1 MDAFSGV
8 HVFYS
13 ARLQIL
19 CRCATLAAEGKRW
32 TFCILDGSGAP
43 AFSGDVALSGG
54 SIAAVG
60 ELSQASAAHIID
72 AAGRYLTPGFIDIHR
87 HGDSALFSPG
97 HGRAEL
103 AQGLTTV
110 LNGNCGLSLSP
121 VAGPHREE
129 LLRYLAPIVG
139 DLPEGRNFS
148 TLADYRAQAS
158 TVPQRLN
165 SGLLVGMGTLRACV
179 AGFRDGPL
187 TDVEYRQLH
196 ALLERSL
203 SDGAVGVSLGLG
215 YAPECFY
222 DTRGLIRALEPLRR
236 SGVTIAVHMRQEGD
250 GVADALREM
259 LAVARELDTP
269 VEISHLKAIGKRNW
283 RRAVPEMLAMLT
295 RARQEGLDIACDVYP
310 YPAGSTQLIH
320 VLPPEFQAGGM
331 EALAVALRDPVRR
344 ADMRRRMETAA
355 DFENISLL
363 VGFENIR
370 PTSLRQPRNRGFEG
384 KTVLEI
390 AETLGKDPYD
400 TLFDLLAEEN
410 CAASMIDTIN
420 HEEDIDDILR
430 VPFSSII
437 SDATYPD
444 SGLLH
449 RRVYGTFSRI
459 LETYVR
465 KRSVLTLPDAVRKMT
480 RQPADRFGLVKKG
493 RIQPGADGDLCL
505 FALEH
510 IHEADTWL
518 SPEQLAQ
525 GMDYVFVNGVPAI
538 AEGRMT
544 DACSG
549 RIL

>member
-1 MDAFSGV
+1 MDLL
-8 HVFYS
+8 YDCLIRN
-13 ARLQIL
+13 AR
-19 CRCATLAAEGKRW
+19 
-32 TFCILDGSGAP
+32 ILDGSGAP

-121 VAGPHREE
+121 VAGPHRED

-187 TDVEYRQLH
+187 TDAEYRQLH

-331 EALAVALRDPVRR
+331 EALAAALRDPVRR

-430 VPFSSII
+430 VSFSSII

>member
-1 MDAFSGV
+1 M
-8 HVFYS
+8 
-13 ARLQIL
+13 
-19 CRCATLAAEGKRW
+19 
-32 TFCILDGSGAP
+32 
-43 AFSGDVALSGG
+43 
-54 SIAAVG
+54 
-60 ELSQASAAHIID
+60 
-72 AAGRYLTPGFIDIHR
+72 
-87 HGDSALFSPG
+87 
-97 HGRAEL
+97 
-103 AQGLTTV
+103 
-110 LNGNCGLSLSP
+110 
-121 VAGPHREE
+121 
-129 LLRYLAPIVG
+129 
-139 DLPEGRNFS
+139 
-148 TLADYRAQAS
+148 
-158 TVPQRLN
+158 
-165 SGLLVGMGTLRACV
+165 
-179 AGFRDGPL
+179 
-187 TDVEYRQLH
+187 
-196 ALLERSL
+196 
-203 SDGAVGVSLGLG
+203 
-215 YAPECFY
+215 
-222 DTRGLIRALEPLRR
+222 
-236 SGVTIAVHMRQEGD
+236 
-250 GVADALREM
+250 
-259 LAVARELDTP
+259 ARELDTP

-331 EALAVALRDPVRR
+331 EALAAALRDPVRR

-400 TLFDLLAEEN
+400 TLFDLLAEEH

-430 VPFSSII
+430 VSFSSII

>member
-1 MDAFSGV
+1 
-8 HVFYS
+8 
-13 ARLQIL
+13 
-19 CRCATLAAEGKRW
+19 
-32 TFCILDGSGAP
+32 
-43 AFSGDVALSGG
+43 
-54 SIAAVG
+54 
-60 ELSQASAAHIID
+60 
-72 AAGRYLTPGFIDIHR
+72 
-87 HGDSALFSPG
+87 
-97 HGRAEL
+97 
-103 AQGLTTV
+103 
-110 LNGNCGLSLSP
+110 
-121 VAGPHREE
+121 
-129 LLRYLAPIVG
+129 
-139 DLPEGRNFS
+139 
-148 TLADYRAQAS
+148 
-158 TVPQRLN
+158 
-165 SGLLVGMGTLRACV
+165 
-179 AGFRDGPL
+179 
-187 TDVEYRQLH
+187 
-196 ALLERSL
+196 
-203 SDGAVGVSLGLG
+203 
-215 YAPECFY
+215 
-222 DTRGLIRALEPLRR
+222 
-236 SGVTIAVHMRQEGD
+236 
-250 GVADALREM
+250 M

-331 EALAVALRDPVRR
+331 EALAAALRDPVRR

-430 VPFSSII
+430 VSFSSII

>member
-1 MDAFSGV
+1 MYD
-8 HVFYS
+8 YLIQN
-13 ARLQIL
+13 ARIL
-19 CRCATLAAEGKRW
+19 N
-32 TFCILDGSGAP
+32 GSGSA
-43 AFSGDVALSGG
+43 AVSGDVAVAGG
-54 SIAAVG
+54 TIAAVG
-60 ELSQASAAHIID
+60 CLPGAPARHVID
-72 AAGRYLTPGFIDIHR
+72 ARGRFLAPGFIDIHR
-87 HGDSALFSPG
+87 HADAVLFSPEFG
-97 HGRAEL
+97 KAEL

-110 LNGNCGLSLSP
+110 INGNCGLSLAP
-121 VAGPHREE
+121 VDGPYRVDT
-129 LLRYLAPIVG
+129 LLYLAPIVG
-139 DLPEGRNFS
+139 GLPESRTFPNLSG
-148 TLADYRAQAS
+148 YCAQAGRI
-158 TVPQRLN
+158 PLRLN
-165 SGLLVGMGTLRACV
+165 AGMLVGMGTLRACV
-179 AGFRDGPL
+179 AGFRDGDL
-187 TDVEYRQLH
+187 SDDEYRQLYH
-196 ALLERSL
+196 LLERAL
-203 SDGAVGVSLGLG
+203 SGGAMGVSLGLG

-222 DTRGLIRALEPLRR
+222 STDGLIRALEPLRD
-236 SGVTIAVHMRQEGD
+236 SGVPVAVHMRQEGD
-250 GVADALREM
+250 GVVEALKEMLFVARALR
-259 LAVARELDTP
+259 TP

-283 RRAVPEMLAMLT
+283 NRAVPEMLALLDQ
-295 RARQEGLDIACDVYP
+295 ARQDGLDIACDVYP

-331 EALAVALRDPVRR
+331 EALAAALRDPVRR

-430 VPFSSII
+430 VSFSSII